1 MRTAPPA
8 PESLV
13 FLDGSA
19 CPASADVVE
28 WKGSRGRA
36 VISAICPKCHG
47 SGRFYYSTGEV
58 GVCFRCEGTRQAD
71 VTLDVYTPA
80 GREAALS
87 AAARKAERATAK
99 AAAKAAELS
108 ASIEAQRAALSAEV
122 LSHAAEVAR
131 GTSGFA
137 LKIAGWLGGRWT
149 LSEGQIAALIRGEEQ
164 ARAEAARRAA
174 TPALEIAPGTRL
186 DLEVTFEGMAA
197 FDSAYGTR
205 YIYRLRT
212 ADEGALLV
220 YKTASDAFFCD
231 FPSGDQ
237 RWAVKGDRFRVRA
250 TVRGSSAYRGE
261 AQTEIERARVTPL
274 TTVSIY
280 PEPAPSAPADPAED
294 VFAGFGEA

>member
-1 MRTAPPA
+1 MRSTTPPA
-8 PESLV
+8 PKSLV

-19 CPASADVVE
+19 CPASAGVVE
-28 WKGSRGRA
+28 WKGARGRA
-36 VISAICPKCHG
+36 TISAICPKCHG
-47 SGRFYYSTGEV
+47 SGRYRFHTGEV
-58 GVCFRCEGTRQAD
+58 GVCFRCEGTKRAD

-149 LSEGQIAALIRGEEQ
+149 LSEGQIAALVRGEEQ

-205 YIYRLRT
+205 YLYRLRT
-212 ADEGALLV
+212 AEGALLV

>member
-1 MRTAPPA
+1 MQSPA

-19 CPASADVVE
+19 CPASAEVVS
-28 WKGSRGRA
+28 WRGSKGRA
-36 VISAICPKCHG
+36 TVAATCPKCHG
-47 SGRFYYSTGEV
+47 SGRYHFRTGEV
-58 GVCFRCEGTRQAD
+58 GVCFRCEGTKRAD

-122 LSHAAEVAR
+122 LAHAAEVAR

-174 TPALEIAPGTRL
+174 TPALDLAPGTRL
-186 DLEVTFEGMAA
+186 DLEVTFEGMAS
-197 FDSAYGTR
+197 FEGAYGTR

-212 ADEGALLV
+212 PSGALLV
-220 YKTASDAFFCD
+220 YKTGSSAFYCD

-237 RWAVKGDRFRVRA
+237 RWAVAGDRFRVRA
-250 TVRGSSAYRGE
+250 TVRGSSTYRGE
-261 AQTEIERARVTPL
+261 AQTEIERARVIPL

-280 PEPAPSAPADPAED
+280 PEPAPAPPSEPAED
-294 VFAGFGEA
+294 LFAGFGEA